1 MRFRRVR
8 RACRVIGVMAFAAA
22 SAVLPSI
29 ASAAAYGNETAATG
43 RPIMADGTTYID
55 QMTPTSTVSWFVFR
69 LEPNQSY
76 SIEVSNPFGKFGD
89 IQNAVGFVTLFE
101 ADGTTFVPTTT
112 RSFDF
117 PASQADAGATQG
129 GRITLVNEASSARRV
144 ALKAQQNGGPP
155 STPRDFAVRVVPTTL
170 IAPRW
175 SVNGYDAF
183 FALTN
188 TIFSGEGFSSVTGK
202 ILYYNEAGTLVRSDS
217 FSLASNASTQIVK
230 PNGVAIGGAV
240 RGGVRIIHKGAPGAI
255 LAHQTLFSP
264 GTGQFIQYP
273 VVPLAHA
280 YSRGGI

>member
-1 MRFRRVR
+1 MRFRR
-8 RACRVIGVMAFAAA
+8 ACCVIGVMAIAAA
-22 SAVLPSI
+22 TAVLPSI

-76 SIEVSNPFGKFGD
+76 SIEVSNPFGKLGD
-89 IQNAVGFVTLFE
+89 YQNAVGFVTLFE
-101 ADGTTFVPTTT
+101 ADGTTLISTTT
-112 RSFDF
+112 RNFDF
-117 PASQADAGATQG
+117 PAPQADFGATQG
-129 GRITLVNEASSARRV
+129 GRLTLVNEASSARRV
-144 ALKAQQNGGPP
+144 ALKAQQNGSAP

-170 IAPRW
+170 VAPRW

-188 TIFSGEGFSSVTGK
+188 TIFSSEGFSSVTGK
-202 ILYYNEAGTLVRSDS
+202 ILYYNEAGALVGSDS
-217 FSLASNASTQIVK
+217 FSLASNASAQIVK

-240 RGGVRIIHKGAPGAI
+240 RGGVRIIHNGAPGAI

-273 VVPLAHA
+273 VVPLVHA

>member
-1 MRFRRVR
+1 
-8 RACRVIGVMAFAAA
+8 
-22 SAVLPSI
+22 
-29 ASAAAYGNETAATG
+29 
-43 RPIMADGTTYID
+43 
-55 QMTPTSTVSWFVFR
+55 
-69 LEPNQSY
+69 
-76 SIEVSNPFGKFGD
+76 
-89 IQNAVGFVTLFE
+89 
-101 ADGTTFVPTTT
+101 
-112 RSFDF
+112 
-117 PASQADAGATQG
+117 
-129 GRITLVNEASSARRV
+129 
-144 ALKAQQNGGPP
+144 
-155 STPRDFAVRVVPTTL
+155 VPTTL
-170 IAPRW
+170 VAPRW

-202 ILYYNEAGTLVRSDS
+202 ILYYNEVGALVGSDS

-240 RGGVRIIHKGAPGAI
+240 RGGVRIIHNGAPGAI

>member
-1 MRFRRVR
+1 MRFQRLGCV
-8 RACRVIGVMAFAAA
+8 CRVIGVVAVVAAN
-22 SAVLPSI
+22 AVLPSI

-89 IQNAVGFVTLFE
+89 FQNAVGFVLLFE
-101 ADGTTFVPTTT
+101 ADGTTLIPTTT

-117 PASQADAGATQG
+117 PAPQVDAGITQG
-129 GRITLVNEASSARRV
+129 GRVTLVNEAASARRV
-144 ALKAQQNGGPP
+144 ALKAQQNGAAPG
-155 STPRDFAVRVVPTTL
+155 TPRDFAVRVVPTTL
-170 IAPRW
+170 VAPRW

-188 TIFSGEGFSSVTGK
+188 TIFSREGTSPVTGK
-202 ILYYNEAGTLVRSDS
+202 ILYYNEAGALVGADS
-217 FSLASNASTQIVK
+217 FSLASNASAQIVK

-240 RGGVRIIHKGAPGAI
+240 RGGVRIVHNGAPGAI

-273 VVPLAHA
+273 VVPLVHA
-280 YSRGGI
+280 YGRGGI

>member
-8 RACRVIGVMAFAAA
+8 GVCRVIGVMALAAA

-89 IQNAVGFVTLFE
+89 FQNAVGFVTLFE
-101 ADGTTFVPTTT
+101 ADGTTVVSTTG
-112 RSFDF
+112 RFFDF
-117 PASQADAGATQG
+117 PATQVDAGITQG
-129 GRITLVNEASSARRV
+129 TRITLVNEASSARRV
-144 ALKAQQNGGPP
+144 ALKAQQNGGAP

-170 IAPRW
+170 VAPRW

-202 ILYYNEAGTLVRSDS
+202 ILYYNEAGTLVGSDS
-217 FSLASNASTQIVK
+217 FSLASNASAQIVK

-240 RGGVRIIHKGAPGAI
+240 RGGVRIIHNGAPGAI

>member
-1 MRFRRVR
+1 MRFQRLGCV
-8 RACRVIGVMAFAAA
+8 CRVIGVVAVVAAN
-22 SAVLPSI
+22 AVLPSI

-89 IQNAVGFVTLFE
+89 FQNAVGVVTLFE
-101 ADGTTFVPTTT
+101 ADGTTLIPTTT

-117 PASQADAGATQG
+117 PAPQVDAGITQG
-129 GRITLVNEASSARRV
+129 GRLTLVNEAASARRV
-144 ALKAQQNGGPP
+144 ALKAQQNGGAP

-170 IAPRW
+170 VAPRW

-188 TIFSGEGFSSVTGK
+188 TIVSGEGFLSVTGK
-202 ILYYNEAGTLVRSDS
+202 ILYYNEAGALVGSDS
-217 FSLASNASTQIVK
+217 FSLASNASAQIVK

-240 RGGVRIIHKGAPGAI
+240 RGGVRIVHNGAPGAI

-273 VVPLAHA
+273 VVPLVHA
-280 YSRGGI
+280 YGRGGI